1 MLTRTMEAGRLSFR
15 TPVTNDGSSIHA
27 LVKRCKPLD
36 LNSRY
41 CYLTLCKHFSS
52 TCAVVAENDQWL
64 PLSSPT
70 SCRRSVIRCLSGS
83 WLLMLAFA
91 VRAWQKK
98 MLRHLLSRHNL
109 KRIRYVEATVNPSND
124 AARALFKSLGKDCAC
139 SVDEELIFHASMFG
153 NESHEQES
161 LIRVGPINPVCKTL
175 IGRKDY
181 L

>member
-1 MLTRTMEAGRLSFR
+1 MAAFIIAYILPEKRDTLFVWQLAVDAGLR
-15 TPVTNDGSSIHA
+15 G
-27 LVKRCKPLD
+27 KG
-36 LNSRY
+36 
-41 CYLTLCKHFSS
+41 
-52 TCAVVAENDQWL
+52 VA
-64 PLSSPT
+64 
-70 SCRRSVIRCLSGS
+70 
-83 WLLMLAFA
+83 
-91 VRAWQKK
+91 KK